1 MALFKS
7 LRANILDKKTAARL
21 KERCFLDYQQAK
33 NYDETEVTEIAR
45 SKLANR
51 ARINIDMTFVDAA
64 NRTEAYED
72 ERLKCL
78 EARESDSHLQE
89 PQYDGPYKIVKT
101 GENNI
106 FTYIPDEYSKEIFK
120 IGCSYQRDK
129 ISKEKAMLIGNSVL
143 QNICADLD
151 VNYHIPA
158 FRFLDES
165 PNEQLLNEK
174 DENNL

>member
-7 LRANILDKKTAARL
+7 LQAGILDKKTAVRL
-21 KERCFLDYQQAK
+21 KKRCLLDYQNAI
-33 NYDETEVTEIAR
+33 NYDETGVTENTR

-64 NRTEAYED
+64 KRTEAYED

-78 EARESDSHLQE
+78 KTRDSDSHLQE

-106 FTYIPDEYSKEIFK
+106 FTYIPDEYSIEIFK

-129 ISKEKAMLIGNSVL
+129 MSKEKAMLIGNSVL

-151 VNYHIPA
+151 VDYHIPA
-158 FRFLDES
+158 FRFLDDS
-165 PNEQLLNEK
+165 KNEKLLNEK
-174 DENNL
+174 NDDNH

>member
-7 LRANILDKKTAARL
+7 LRANILDKKTAVRL
-21 KERCFLDYQQAK
+21 KERCLLDYQEAT
-33 NYDETEVTEIAR
+33 NYDETGVTEITR

-51 ARINIDMTFVDAA
+51 ARINIDMTFFDAA
-64 NRTEAYED
+64 KRTEAYED

-78 EARESDSHLQE
+78 EARKSDSHLQE

-106 FTYIPDEYSKEIFK
+106 FTYIPDEYSREIFK
-120 IGCSYQRDK
+120 IGCSYQRGK
-129 ISKEKAMLIGNSVL
+129 ISKERAMLIGNSVL

-151 VNYHIPA
+151 VDYHIPA

-165 PNEQLLNEK
+165 ENEQLLNEK